1 MFAWVL
7 FQTECPGGC
16 PCDEFECDDSPITTT
31 TIPDTTISN
40 PQPEKAVF
48 LLDNR
53 TGNLPMVISF
63 DGEVDDD
70 IKFEFIDGVNVNRG
84 CSATLNGQ
92 FFYFGGY
99 DSEDRTKV
107 NSKI

>member
-1 MFAWVL
+1 
-7 FQTECPGGC
+7 
-16 PCDEFECDDSPITTT
+16 
-31 TIPDTTISN
+31 
-40 PQPEKAVF
+40 
-48 LLDNR
+48 
-53 TGNLPMVISF
+53 MVISF